1 MTTRVQFHSYAS
13 AGGIVVRD
21 GQMLL
26 VRKRLQPEVRM
37 PKGHI
42 EPGEDRAAA
51 AMREVTEETG
61 YGGLR
66 ILADLGHQIAE
77 FELKPRW
84 IVRDESAF
92 LMALDTETQLPRDA
106 KDIERFDPIWVTATE
121 APNLLT
127 FRTEQEFARR
137 ALAWL
142 EEHEATKDE
151 EPKTNDDRE

>member
-1 MTTRVQFHSYAS
+1 MPNRVQFHAYSS
-13 AGGIVVRD
+13 AGGFVVRD

-42 EPGEDRAAA
+42 EPGEDRAQAA
-51 AMREVTEETG
+51 LREVTEETG
-61 YGGLR
+61 YAGLH
-66 ILADLGHQIAE
+66 ILADLGHQTAE
-77 FELKPRW
+77 FVLKPRW

-92 LMALDTETQLPRDA
+92 LMTLENETQTPRDA
-106 KDIERFDPIWVTATE
+106 KDTERFDPIWVPATD
-121 APNLLT
+121 APTLLT

-142 EEHEATKDE
+142 AEHAETI
-151 EPKTNDDRE
+151 DDGR